1 MFSVA
6 YCTHL
11 RQIIAHWKN
20 CVRNDCPVCS
30 PLKNASDRRAATT
43 SASPAS
49 AATTQ
54 SVPALAGGQTS
65 IASASEAAAAASS
78 ANMMR
83 TYLTLGIKPPATLAA
98 AQDPASNAIT
108 SRFNG
113 LASVSNAIS
122 DTPSPSASVASADG
136 STRPAKAWHHSVG
149 QELRNHLV
157 HKL

>member
-1 MFSVA
+1 
-6 YCTHL
+6 
-11 RQIIAHWKN
+11 
-20 CVRNDCPVCS
+20 VCS

-49 AATTQ
+49 AAITQ
-54 SVPALAGGQTS
+54 SVPASAGGQTS
-65 IASASEAAAAASS
+65 VASTSEAAAASS

-113 LASVSNAIS
+113 LAAVSNAIF
-122 DTPSPSASVASADG
+122 DTPSPSASLASSDG
-136 STRPAKAWHHSVG
+136 SARPAKSWHHSVG
-149 QELRNHLV
+149 QDLRNHLV